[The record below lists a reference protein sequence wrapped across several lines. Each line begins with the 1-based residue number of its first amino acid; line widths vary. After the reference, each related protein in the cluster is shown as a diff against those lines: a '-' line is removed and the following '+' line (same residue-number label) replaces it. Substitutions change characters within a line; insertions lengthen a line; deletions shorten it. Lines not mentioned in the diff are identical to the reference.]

1 MVVDFWWRCL
11 FKKLDMFSIQMLNY
25 LHSHVHHWA
34 LLIGGRLESSLLL
47 FLSLL
52 SGFRNV
58 YWRITVGDR
67 K

>member
-11 FKKLDMFSIQMLNY
+11 FNRLDMSSIQMLNY
-25 LHSHVHHWA
+25 FHSHVRLWT
-34 LLIGGRLESSLLL
+34 LLIREKFENSLLL

-52 SGFRNV
+52 SEIRKV
-58 YWRITVGDR
+58 YRRITVGDR